1 MVTSPEGTEIPAGK
15 SAFLNSTFCRA
26 ILPFA
31 VNFSYCS
38 FSIYWY
44 FPSKERSVVK
54 IPFNVMSFNGKAFF
68 KLSKLITPFMPPF
81 NVGSSG
87 LTTSRFMLN
96 GLVGATVKVKTSG
109 EFQLSLSAKGEYYEN
124 HLPAFDLR
132 FNILNANLKYPDLP
146 ESVEK
151 INLKLAVTNPVEPSA
166 QTRQI

>member
-15 SAFLNSTFCRA
+15 SAFLNNTFCRA

-68 KLSKLITPFMPPF
+68 KLSKLMTPFMPPF

-96 GLVGATVKVKTSG
+96 GLLATVKVKVLKSALVCATVPPGLVTASFRLIFSTDSG
-109 EFQLSLSAKGEYYEN
+109 RSGYFRF
-124 HLPAFDLR
+124 AFR
-132 FNILNANLKYPDLP
+132 MLKRR
-146 ESVEK
+146 SK
-151 INLKLAVTNPVEPSA
+151 AG
-166 QTRQI
+166 R